1 MMTTQQSYWEWS
13 FLDKAD
19 SSCLICWNKRG
30 WPLALQPQAE
40 QFSSWKDIKKGS
52 YSLPQV
58 CLHFHNKVERL
69 EAPLQFVTVYVRPL
83 AVVKIALGFKLHV
96 VYDKAVSAWAGVHFI
111 ALMKKEEAQGKV
123 WGWLASVASFF
134 FRFLS
139 AHLNA
144 IPPHSAQRPWSNGLL
159 FRCCSKNRNMSST
172 LRNLPKYS

>member
-19 SSCLICWNKRG
+19 SSCLICWNEG
-30 WPLALQPQAE
+30 GLAV
-40 QFSSWKDIKKGS
+40 SSTTTSWTVLKLEGHKKGS

-58 CLHFHNKVERL
+58 CLHFHDEVERL
-69 EAPLQFVTVYVRPL
+69 EAPLQFVAVYVRPL

-111 ALMKKEEAQGKV
+111 ALMEKEEAQGKV

-144 IPPHSAQRPWSNGLL
+144 IPPRSAQRPWSNDLP
-159 FRCCSKNRNMSST
+159 FRCCGKNMIMPST
-172 LRNLPKYS
+172 LGNWPKCC